1 MHAPCGCTQTETSY
15 CKGTTDLWSRSL
27 WRNSIFSIGTQTYRR
42 LLEYYQSCNWV
53 ILQESCACPLFLF
66 FFPSIFFFLG
76 GRIVKYLQH
85 HCYTPAETLIMLK
98 MISICL
104 AVITILLYSTLSN
117 LQFLLAMNPSKQ
129 GKNQISY
136 VASLLIKILFLPDA
150 NLL

>member
-1 MHAPCGCTQTETSY
+1 MRTLQEHLWCTQTETSY

-66 FFPSIFFFLG
+66 CFFSSIFFFLG

-104 AVITILLYSTLSN
+104 AVIIILLYSTLSN
-117 LQFLLAMNPSKQ
+117 LQFLLAMNPSFFFKVN
-129 GKNQISY
+129 K
-136 VASLLIKILFLPDA
+136 AKIRSVMLQVY
-150 NLL
+150 